1 MAATRARPPPALQ
14 HRSVCGCRS
23 SSASP
28 APAALPSYPSAG
40 WSRGPSLGSAATTDW
55 PRISRQPWPRPQ
67 PWSTSPR
74 SSSSPDALQE
84 LEIRRRFLGWAVTL
98 CSCLR
103 CWRQAVL
110 AVGLDQL
117 LSDGEPHQGADDILL
132 RVAVG
137 KSGDD

>member
-40 WSRGPSLGSAATTDW
+40 WSRGRSLGSAATTDW
-55 PRISRQPWPRPQ
+55 PKTSRQPSSRLP

-74 SSSSPDALQE
+74 SSSSPGASQE
-84 LEIRRRFLGWAVTL
+84 LEIRRRFLGWAVRVLRLGRGLFIDHPTL
-98 CSCLR
+98 HLYHSLLGR
-103 CWRQAVL
+103 CDLTLW
-110 AVGLDQL
+110 GK
-117 LSDGEPHQGADDILL
+117 EQGHIPC
-132 RVAVG
+132 
-137 KSGDD
+137 